1 MHKHLRRLERIS
13 VHDPIYFVTTCT
25 YQRKS
30 ILANEEGAAILI
42 EEWQGARDRHG
53 CAIGRD
59 VIMPDHVHFF

>member
-1 MHKHLRRLERIS
+1 MEDGELTAEENAMLDQRLADFR
-13 VHDPIYFVTTCT
+13 
-25 YQRKS
+25 Q
-30 ILANEEGAAILI
+30 NEEGAAILI